1 MLIASL
7 FLALALAGGQDEKL
21 LTYSQNL
28 LIRNFCP
35 GHADAILYD
44 PDNPNWMEKL
54 GSQV

>member
-1 MLIASL
+1 MLVASL
-7 FLALALAGGQDEKL
+7 FLALTLAGGQDEKFPPK
-21 LTYSQNL
+21 NL